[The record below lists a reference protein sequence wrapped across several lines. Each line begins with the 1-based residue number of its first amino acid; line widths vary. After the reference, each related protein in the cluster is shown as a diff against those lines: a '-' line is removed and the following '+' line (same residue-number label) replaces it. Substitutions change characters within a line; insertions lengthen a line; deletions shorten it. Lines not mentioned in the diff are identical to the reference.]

1 MSENKQARTLKG
13 VVVSNGM
20 DKSIV
25 VRVDRYVK
33 HPKYKK
39 FVRKSTKVMAHD
51 ENNECQIGDTVTVVE
66 SRPISKRKTWKLVS
80 IDERAAR

>member
-1 MSENKQARTLKG
+1 MAEQKQARIVKG
-13 VVVSNGM
+13 VVVSNAM

-39 FVRKSTKVMAHD
+39 FVRKSTKIMAHD
-51 ENNECQIGDTVTVVE
+51 ENNDCNIGDTVTVVE
-66 SRPISKRKTWKLVS
+66 SRPISKNKTWKLLS

>member
-66 SRPISKRKTWKLVS
+66 SRPISKHKTWKLVS

>member
-1 MSENKQARTLKG
+1 MAEQKQARTVKG
-13 VVVSNGM
+13 VVVSSAM

-39 FVRKSTKVMAHD
+39 FVRKSTKIMAHD
-51 ENNECQIGDTVTVVE
+51 ENNDCNVGDTVTVVE
-66 SRPISKRKTWKLVS
+66 SRPISKRKTWRLLS

>member
-1 MSENKQARTLKG
+1 
-13 VVVSNGM
+13 M

-39 FVRKSTKVMAHD
+39 FVRKSTKIMAHD
-51 ENNECQIGDTVTVVE
+51 ENNDCNIGDTVTVVE
-66 SRPISKRKTWKLVS
+66 SRPISKNKTWKLLS